1 MSIVQ
6 TSCTIFQ
13 QNLLNGN
20 ENFTTGTYKIALY
33 TGLANLNQ
41 STTAYT
47 SVGEVV
53 GTGYTA
59 GGKQLVIS
67 TPPTQ
72 STTNNITY
80 VSFANAV
87 WSPASFTCRG
97 ALVYNATTGAACFVL
112 NFGSD
117 KTCTTSFTVQFPAAN
132 YSSAILTIGTTS
144 SSINYS
150 SSD

>member
-1 MSIVQ
+1 MITQ

-33 TGLANLNQ
+33 NALANLGQ
-41 STTAYT
+41 QTTAYT
-47 SVGEVV
+47 STNEVV

-59 GGKQLVIS
+59 GGQVLTIS

-72 STTNNITY
+72 NTQYNVTY
-80 VSFANAV
+80 VSFNDAIWN
-87 WSPASFTCRG
+87 PASFTARG

-117 KTCTTSFTVQFPAAN
+117 KTCTSSFTVQFPTAS
-132 YSSAILTIGTTS
+132 YSSAILTIGTTT